1 MDLALPSLLW
11 ATHRTGMCL
20 SCFGESMGRNNAWY
34 SFSPL
39 RQKEEKGVSTIKDL
53 YTVDRHHK
61 EQTKE
66 TLVNLSIWAIMCTQ
80 LEQLQPPELISRFHR
95 VFVWAN

>member
-1 MDLALPSLLW
+1 
-11 ATHRTGMCL
+11 MCL
-20 SCFGESMGRNNAWY
+20 SYFGELIGKNNAWY
-34 SFSPL
+34 RFSPL
-39 RQKEEKGVSTIKDL
+39 RQKAERLVSTIKDL

-66 TLVNLSIWAIMCTQ
+66 TLVNLSIWIITCTQ

-95 VFVWAN
+95 VFVWTDWQGPFCLKLVSEDWEK